1 MNSECGS
8 SECIFWK
15 QARSPKMMASHAQI
29 CNDRCHAAAWKPGQ
43 NLSKAQMF
51 SIIRRRAWFYTSPV
65 SVCQLGAAPVV
76 YMCMTKMNHQ
86 MVLAKFQHHFWTP
99 CSCQFAGLLECRYS
113 PQKRIKERRVARFAV
128 LGPFF
133 FIPLLLS
140 CASESC
146 MKTLSKSGVAGVVLW
161 LCAAPIQPRYFE
173 VHKMTFISLILIHP

>member
-1 MNSECGS
+1 M
-8 SECIFWK
+8 
-15 QARSPKMMASHAQI
+15 
-29 CNDRCHAAAWKPGQ
+29 
-43 NLSKAQMF
+43 
-51 SIIRRRAWFYTSPV
+51 
-65 SVCQLGAAPVV
+65 V

-140 CASESC
+140 WASESC
-146 MKTLSKSGVAGVVLW
+146 MKTLSGVVLSDS
-161 LCAAPIQPRYFE
+161 APLQ
-173 VHKMTFISLILIHP
+173 SSQGILKSTR